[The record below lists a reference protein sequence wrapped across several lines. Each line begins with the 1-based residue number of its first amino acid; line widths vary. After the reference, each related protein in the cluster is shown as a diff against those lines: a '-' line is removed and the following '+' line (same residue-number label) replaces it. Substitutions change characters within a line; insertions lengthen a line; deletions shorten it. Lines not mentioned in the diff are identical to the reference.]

1 MLITAFAS
9 LGAAVVVGTV
19 LATYYLRQ
27 THIGPAPWPFAVAHG
42 FLGLGGLGCLLLSLG
57 GPPRGVDQGTA
68 SFGAISA
75 VLIAM
80 AAAAGAALLARRFI
94 KRWRGGT
101 LIGLHATLAVSGF
114 VILAAYLLV

>member
-1 MLITAFAS
+1 MLIAAFAS
-9 LGAAVVVGTV
+9 LAVAIGVGSV
-19 LATYYLRQ
+19 LATWYLRQ
-27 THIGPAPWPFAVAHG
+27 TNAGPAPWPLAIAHG

-80 AAAAGAALLARRFI
+80 AAAAGAALLARRFV

-101 LIGLHATLAVSGF
+101 LIGLHATLAVAGF
-114 VILAAYLLV
+114 VILAAYVLA